1 MAGTSIIGLSPDNG
15 IGMDLSQ
22 VTLMR
27 WEKKKKER
35 KSPEVRPKRTD
46 AGINPRHLTTS
57 G

>member
-27 WEKKKKER
+27 WEKKKKKE
-35 KSPEVRPKRTD
+35 KALK
-46 AGINPRHLTTS
+46 
-57 G
+57 